1 MLTCLGVTGG
11 FLLICGLGGFIMD
24 LPCVRTRLDRLA
36 HGLPM
41 FWDWSEAQETDAA
54 PDGQKLKEELL

>member
-1 MLTCLGVTGG
+1 MLTCLGTIGG
-11 FLLICGLGGFIMD
+11 FFLVCGIGGFIVD
-24 LPCVRTRLDRLA
+24 LPPIRDRLDRLA

-41 FWDWSEAQETDAA
+41 LWDWSEAQEADAA